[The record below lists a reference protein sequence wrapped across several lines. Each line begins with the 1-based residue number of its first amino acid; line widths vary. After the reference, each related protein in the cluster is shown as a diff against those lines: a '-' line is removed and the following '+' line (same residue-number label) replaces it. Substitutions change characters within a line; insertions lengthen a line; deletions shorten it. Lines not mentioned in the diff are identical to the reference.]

1 MASPGPQSEH
11 EQSRPQQG
19 HSGVRSA
26 LNKLRL
32 PLRVGK
38 GVQLAANLAKAKVLV
53 WVAGAVA
60 ALLALG
66 LLFLLIVGMTAGIP
80 AQSSCLGEGVSAAS
94 TLAPGGGIVV
104 GASEYGGPGDP
115 TTIGDK
121 GAFGS
126 LEGHM
131 AFAELGLSGAS
142 DSNWRDAAKIGDALG
157 LGKALPPHTRLQIT
171 ANGHSVIAEK
181 LDVGAGGGPVGTPP
195 KERVID
201 LWYQTAEALGLDSAR
216 SGAWSGLVTV
226 TLAAGQSVTQLGGQV
241 PIAAAGSQ
249 AGGLGTQT
257 AVTYAQ
263 SQSSL
268 VGFAVVNSSDQIVSS
283 YNATATD
290 YGRSITKAMLLVAY
304 LRQVGDSVLSAQART
319 NLSAMIE
326 RSANGNEGPG
336 ADWVY
341 HQLHNPNAQIEQV
354 AHDAD
359 MSDFH
364 LNTSDPVYVLG
375 RSLVSAQDMALL
387 FSKIHQLI
395 PSSQQGYA
403 MTLLSSIAPGDPG
416 HMGIYNAGVASG
428 PIYSKSGW
436 EQETDGRYT
445 FNQAA
450 LISIAGQQ
458 YAFAVITANN
468 SSYAVGES
476 TVQNLA
482 TDLFAPLT
490 QPAAI
495 AAANVGVGCEQ
506 GQQPEESGEL
516 GSTIVR
522 IAQGQLGVYDGGSY
536 CSPYSQGRCEFWCSD
551 FLTWVWERAGVK
563 IPILPFSGSVYEWGA
578 RHTKVLPPTATPA
591 PGDAVEF
598 GTGPQ
603 EPKTSTHVAIVE
615 QVFPNGEITT
625 INGDYNHHV
634 EPSGPFQPAQ
644 AAAPNASGTGEP
656 IYGYVVP

>member
-1 MASPGPQSEH
+1 MPSPGPQSEH
-11 EQSRPQQG
+11 EQRRPQQG
-19 HSGVRSA
+19 HSGFRSA

-38 GVQLAANLAKAKVLV
+38 GVQLATNIAKAKVLL

-66 LLFLLIVGMTAGIP
+66 LLFLLIVGMTAGVP
-80 AQSSCLGEGVSAAS
+80 AQSSCLGEGVSATN

-115 TTIGDK
+115 NTHGDK
-121 GAFGS
+121 GAFGA
-126 LEGHM
+126 LAGHM
-131 AFAELGLSGAS
+131 AYAELGLSGVS
-142 DSNWRDAAKIGDALG
+142 DSNWQDADKIGLALG
-157 LGKALPPHTRLQIT
+157 LGKALAPHTELQIT

-181 LDVGAGGGPVGTPP
+181 LDDGAGGGPVGSPP

-201 LWYQTAEALGLDSAR
+201 LWYQTAAALGLDTTD
-216 SGAWSGLVTV
+216 SGAWSGLVTIK
-226 TLAAGQSVTQLGGQV
+226 LAEGQPATQLGGEI
-241 PIAAAGSQ
+241 PTAATDSQ

-257 AVTYAQ
+257 AIAYAQ
-263 SQSSL
+263 SQTSL
-268 VGFAVVNSSDQIVSS
+268 VGFAIVNSSGQIVSS

-290 YGRSITKAMLLVAY
+290 YGRSITKSMLLVAY
-304 LRQVGDSVLSAQART
+304 LRQAGDGVLSAQART

-341 HQLHNPNAQIEQV
+341 RHLHDANAQVEQV
-354 AHDAD
+354 AHDAG

-387 FSKIHQLI
+387 FSKLSQLI
-395 PSSQQGYA
+395 PASQLGYA
-403 MTLLSSIAPGDPG
+403 MTLLSNIAPGDPG
-416 HMGIYNAGVASG
+416 HTGIYNAGIASG

-450 LISIAGQQ
+450 LVSIAGQQ
-458 YAFAVITANN
+458 YAIAVITANN
-468 SSYAVGES
+468 SSYTVGES
-476 TVQNLA
+476 IVQNLA
-482 TDLFAPLT
+482 TDLFAPLA

-495 AAANVGVGCEQ
+495 TAAGVGIGCEQ
-506 GQQPEESGEL
+506 GQQPEETGEL

-522 IAQGQLGVYDGGSY
+522 IAQSQLGVYDGGSY

-551 FLTWVWERAGVK
+551 FLTWVWEHAGVK
-563 IPILPFSGSVYEWGA
+563 IPILPFSGSVYEWGQT
-578 RHTKVLPPTATPA
+578 HTKVLPPTATPA

-598 GTGPQ
+598 GSGPQ
-603 EPKTSTHVAIVE
+603 NSSTSTHVAIVE

-644 AAAPNASGTGEP
+644 AANASGAGEP